1 MAHALNSPSTLH
13 RRLACPGS
21 ANAEKDLPDVTSKY
35 AEEGTKAHEIAAALL
50 LGQTAEIEAEPAEDL
65 LSAVQHYVDTV
76 QATVASLDGHL
87 IVEQQVDYSLYAPA
101 GMDARGTLDSAVIS
115 NDVLVICDYKHGRGV
130 PVFATDNPQLRAYAL
145 GVHSLYGLAYDYER
159 VRLEIH
165 QPRIGN
171 HSTEELSVAELERWG
186 HEVLRPGLE
195 ATLDP
200 DAVRVAGDHCTFCK
214 ARGSCQRLAEFV
226 EETVTAQFD
235 DLTVEPAQATGLI
248 SIGVALSRLD
258 TIETWIKAV
267 RETALQKLAA
277 GIDIPGWKRVA
288 GRRGARQWTEEKT
301 AEETLK
307 AMRLKVDEM
316 YNFEVKSPTQ
326 IEKLL
331 KDASPRRWAKLQPLI
346 VQKDGSPTLA
356 PASDKRPAL
365 PATAAQFEDLSNTND
380 SAQAEGA
387 MPWQR

>member
-1 MAHALNSPSTLH
+1 MAHALNSPSVLY

-21 ANAEKDLPDVTSKY
+21 ANAEKNLPDTPSKY

-50 LGQTAEIEAEPAEDL
+50 LGQTAEIDAEPAEDL
-65 LSAVQHYVDTV
+65 LSSVQQYVDTV
-76 QATVASLDGHL
+76 QATVASLGGQL
-87 IVEQQVDYSLYAPA
+87 LVEQQVDYSSFAPPDMEA
-101 GMDARGTLDSAVIS
+101 HGTLDAAVLS
-115 NDVLVICDYKHGRGV
+115 HDVLVINDYKHGRGV
-130 PVFATDNPQLRAYAL
+130 PVFATDNAQLRAYAL
-145 GVHSLYGLAYDYER
+145 GVHSLYGLVYDYER

-171 HSTEELSVAELERWG
+171 HSVEELSVEELVRWG
-186 HEVLRPGLE
+186 REVLRPGLE

-214 ARGSCQRLAEFV
+214 ARGTCPRLAAFV
-226 EETVTAQFD
+226 EETVTAQFE
-235 DLTVEPAQATGLI
+235 DLSVAPVPVSNLWD
-248 SIGVALSRLD
+248 IGIALSRLD
-258 TIETWIKAV
+258 VIETWIKAV
-267 RETALQKLAA
+267 RETALQQLAA
-277 GIDIPGWKRVA
+277 GVDIPGWKRVA

-301 AEETLK
+301 AEDALK
-307 AMRLKVDEM
+307 AMRLKIDEM
-316 YNFEVKSPTQ
+316 YDFKVKSPTQ

-356 PASDKRPAL
+356 PAADKRPAL
-365 PATAAQFEDLSNTND
+365 PATAEQFEDLSNTND

>member
-21 ANAEKDLPDVTSKY
+21 ANAEKDLPDTTSKY

-50 LGQTAEIEAEPAEDL
+50 LGQTAEIDAEPAEDL
-65 LSAVQHYVDTV
+65 LSSVQQYVDTV
-76 QATVASLDGHL
+76 QATVASLGGHL

-101 GMDARGTLDSAVIS
+101 GMDAHGTLDSAVIS

-235 DLTVEPAQATGLI
+235 DLTVEPAARRVRRGD
-248 SIGVALSRLD
+248 GD
-258 TIETWIKAV
+258 GAV
-267 RETALQKLAA
+267 RRPHRRA
-277 GIDIPGWKRVA
+277 GTGHRPHLDRRCAVPARHHRDVDQ
-288 GRRGARQWTEEKT
+288 GRARGRPAEARQRYRHP
-301 AEETLK
+301 
-307 AMRLKVDEM
+307 RLEARRRPPRCPAVD
-316 YNFEVKSPTQ
+316 
-326 IEKLL
+326 
-331 KDASPRRWAKLQPLI
+331 RR
-346 VQKDGSPTLA
+346 
-356 PASDKRPAL
+356 
-365 PATAAQFEDLSNTND
+365 ED
-380 SAQAEGA
+380 
-387 MPWQR
+387 R